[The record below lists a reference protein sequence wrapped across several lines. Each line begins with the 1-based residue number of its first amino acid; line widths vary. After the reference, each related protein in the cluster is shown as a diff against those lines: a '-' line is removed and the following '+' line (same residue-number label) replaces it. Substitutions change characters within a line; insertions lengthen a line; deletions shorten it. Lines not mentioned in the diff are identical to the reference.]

1 MDKLNDQ
8 DQAILNSLVDPDKTG
23 DEPKYPFDDDFLRV
37 VLGTL
42 LCNRY
47 FIAQGASLIK
57 PIYFRS
63 EIHQVI
69 CRTLF
74 TYYDQYKQQPSKI
87 FLREL
92 VDEYLKKRYSNQEDT
107 YRAIRLIYQT
117 EINLVYDYYTKG
129 GVGNMM
135 PLCDS
140 PEAILDK
147 ITSFAKTQAIKIA
160 FAKSVD
166 LIRRNPES
174 DETFDKID
182 LLYKEAR
189 LVNRNIDLGLN
200 YFETLEE
207 RYARTQDNVEKAET
221 FCTGFR
227 SIDNGLMGGGLVRG
241 EMGAWMGA
249 SGTGKSLALTWASV
263 CNVQKGKKVLYIS
276 TEMDPDRIATR
287 FDAQMT
293 HIGHHQLILRK
304 EEVWAAL
311 RNQVGDYED
320 KRRLII
326 KQFPSGSAD
335 MTTVRAYYSQITSLG
350 FRPDLV
356 VFDYPGDMK
365 DNSNLSGW
373 DSRFRLLR
381 EIRGFGV
388 EEKHCT
394 LIAVHPNRSISELGL
409 EEFMDERNQGDSF
422 KQFQIFDAFWT
433 LNQTA
438 GENKANVGRGFVAKA
453 RNGKSKFSFKIRY
466 HFEDQTL
473 RMEEISHQT
482 YMGYM
487 TKAQDSDTEQ
497 TETTIDKINIPEGH
511 HEGAKST
518 KKRKFEPSDGEKIG

>member
-23 DEPKYPFDDDFLRV
+23 VDPKYPFDEEFLRM

-47 FIAQGASLIK
+47 FICQGVNLIK
-57 PIYFRS
+57 PMYFRS

-69 CRTLF
+69 CKTLF
-74 TYYDQYKQQPSKI
+74 TYFEEYKQQPSKI

-92 VDEYLKKRYSNQEDT
+92 IDEFLKKRYQNQEDT
-107 YRAIRLIYQT
+107 FRAIRLIYQT
-117 EINLVYDYYTKG
+117 EINLIYDYYIKG
-129 GVGNMM
+129 GNSSIMM
-135 PLCDS
+135 MVDS

-166 LIRRNPES
+166 LIRRNPED

-207 RYARTQDNVEKAET
+207 RYARIQENIEKAET
-221 FCTGFR
+221 FTSGFR
-227 SIDNGLMGGGLVRG
+227 AIDDGLMGGGLVRG

-249 SGTGKSLALTWASV
+249 AGTGKSLALTWASA
-263 CNVQKGKKVLYIS
+263 CNVEKGKKVLYIS

-287 FDAQMT
+287 FDAQLT
-293 HIGHHQLILRK
+293 HIGHHQLILKK
-304 EEVWAAL
+304 EEVWLAL
-311 RNQVGDYED
+311 RNTVSEYED

-335 MTTVRAYYSQITSLG
+335 MSTIKAYYSQITSLG

-356 VFDYPGDMK
+356 IFDYPGDMK
-365 DNSNLSGW
+365 DNSNLAGW

-394 LIAVHPNRSISELGL
+394 LIAVHPNRSISDLGL
-409 EEFMDERNQGDSF
+409 EEFMDEKNQGDSF

-433 LNQTA
+433 LNQTPA
-438 GENKANVGRGFVAKA
+438 ENKANVGRGFVAKA
-453 RNGKSKFSFKIRY
+453 RNGKSKYSFKIRY

-473 RMEEISHQT
+473 RLEEIPHQA

-487 TKAQDSDTEQ
+487 TKAQDADADH
-497 TETTIDKINIPEGH
+497 TETVIDKVSVG
-511 HEGAKST
+511 
-518 KKRKFEPSDGEKIG
+518 KKKFEPSDGERIG